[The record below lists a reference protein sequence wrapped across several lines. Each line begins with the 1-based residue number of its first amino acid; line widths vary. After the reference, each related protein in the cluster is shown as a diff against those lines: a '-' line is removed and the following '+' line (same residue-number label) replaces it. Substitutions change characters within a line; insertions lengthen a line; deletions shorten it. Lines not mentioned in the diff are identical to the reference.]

1 MPPLPTTSSSSS
13 SSSPPSASSSY
24 PRTPSS
30 SLRIP
35 PRLEAYVASGPLAR
49 DQGSLTV
56 VTAVQGASANWLV
69 LRYLYALLAGGGGGG
84 GGGRG
89 VEELGVVGVVLGMDL
104 NALCKNGRFA
114 FVDGLTGLCAP
125 AIPGSSNGI
134 NVGGGATTTTTD
146 SDDVVKTCVN
156 AAAARLAAG
165 SRTVLLV
172 DGLDAYV
179 ATGSGSGAAGAAS
192 LIMSLRENVHSTLV
206 TLAADEPLLHMQAAA
221 RTTRLEREQA
231 ALVLGQAH
239 AADQV
244 VSLRRLDTGAA
255 ADVSGVL
262 RVVVGPAAAAA
273 AAASYED
280 GDGGEELLYHVAGDG
295 SVRVFERGA

>member
-1 MPPLPTTSSSSS
+1 MPPPPAP
-13 SSSPPSASSSY
+13 PPSTSSSY

-30 SLRIP
+30 SSRIP

-49 DQGSLTV
+49 DEGSLTV

-69 LRYLYALLAGGGGGG
+69 LRYLYALLAGGGS

-89 VEELGVVGVVLGMDL
+89 VEERGAVGVVLGMDL

-125 AIPGSSNGI
+125 AVPGSSNGI
-134 NVGGGATTTTTD
+134 IVGGGGATTTTTTD
-146 SDDVVKTCVN
+146 SDDVVKACVD
-156 AAAARLAAG
+156 AAAARLTAG

-206 TLAADEPLLHMQAAA
+206 TFAADEPLVHMQAAA
-221 RTTRLEREQA
+221 QTTRLEREQA

-239 AADQV
+239 AADQI

-262 RVVVGPAAAAA
+262 RVVVGPAAT
-273 AAASYED
+273 AAASYGD

>member
-1 MPPLPTTSSSSS
+1 
-13 SSSPPSASSSY
+13 
-24 PRTPSS
+24 
-30 SLRIP
+30 
-35 PRLEAYVASGPLAR
+35 
-49 DQGSLTV
+49 
-56 VTAVQGASANWLV
+56 
-69 LRYLYALLAGGGGGG
+69 
-84 GGGRG
+84 
-89 VEELGVVGVVLGMDL
+89 MDL
-104 NALCKNGRFA
+104 NALCKNGHFA

-125 AIPGSSNGI
+125 AIPGSSNRI
-134 NVGGGATTTTTD
+134 IVGGGATTTTTTTID
-146 SDDVVKTCVN
+146 SDDVVKTCVD
-156 AAAARLAAG
+156 AAVARLAAG

-206 TLAADEPLLHMQAAA
+206 TLAADEPLVHMQAAA
-221 RTTRLEREQA
+221 RTTTRLEQEQA

-262 RVVVGPAAAAA
+262 RVVVGPAAAA
-273 AAASYED
+273 SYED

>member
-1 MPPLPTTSSSSS
+1 MPPPPAPP
-13 SSSPPSASSSY
+13 PPSTSSSY

-30 SLRIP
+30 SSRIP

-49 DQGSLTV
+49 DEGSLTV

-69 LRYLYALLAGGGGGG
+69 LRYLYALLAGGGVGSS
-84 GGGRG
+84 GGRG
-89 VEELGVVGVVLGMDL
+89 VEERGVVGVVLGMDP

-125 AIPGSSNGI
+125 VVPGSSNGI
-134 NVGGGATTTTTD
+134 IVGGGATTTTTATTTD
-146 SDDVVKTCVN
+146 SDDVVKACVD

-192 LIMSLRENVHSTLV
+192 LIMSLRDNVYSTLV
-206 TLAADEPLLHMQAAA
+206 TLAADEPLVHMQAAA
-221 RTTRLEREQA
+221 QTTRLEREQA

-239 AADQV
+239 AADQI

-262 RVVVGPAAAAA
+262 RVVVGPAATAAT
-273 AAASYED
+273 YGD

>member
-1 MPPLPTTSSSSS
+1 MPPLPTSSSSPS

-30 SLRIP
+30 SFRIP
-35 PRLEAYVASGPLAR
+35 PRLEAHVASGPLAR

-69 LRYLYALLAGGGGGG
+69 LRYLYALLAGGG

-134 NVGGGATTTTTD
+134 IVGGGATTTTTD

-273 AAASYED
+273 AASYED

>member
-1 MPPLPTTSSSSS
+1 MPPPPAP
-13 SSSPPSASSSY
+13 PPSTSSSY

-30 SLRIP
+30 SSRIP

-49 DQGSLTV
+49 DEGSLTV

-69 LRYLYALLAGGGGGG
+69 LRYLYALLAGGGVGGG
-84 GGGRG
+84 GSRG
-89 VEELGVVGVVLGMDL
+89 VEERGVVGVVLGMDL

-125 AIPGSSNGI
+125 AVPGSNGI
-134 NVGGGATTTTTD
+134 IVGGGATTTTD
-146 SDDVVKTCVN
+146 GDNVVKACVDT
-156 AAAARLAAG
+156 AAARLAAG

-192 LIMSLRENVHSTLV
+192 LIMSLRENVYSTLV
-206 TLAADEPLLHMQAAA
+206 TLAADEPLVHMQAAA
-221 RTTRLEREQA
+221 QTTRLEREQA

-239 AADQV
+239 AADQI

-262 RVVVGPAAAAA
+262 RVVVGPAATAAT
-273 AAASYED
+273 YGD

>member
-1 MPPLPTTSSSSS
+1 MPPLPNTSSSSS
-13 SSSPPSASSSY
+13 SSPSASSSY

-30 SLRIP
+30 SFRIP

-69 LRYLYALLAGGGGGG
+69 LRYLYALLAGG

-134 NVGGGATTTTTD
+134 IVGGGATTTTTD
-146 SDDVVKTCVN
+146 GDDVVKTCVN

-273 AAASYED
+273 SYED

>member
-1 MPPLPTTSSSSS
+1 MPPPPAP
-13 SSSPPSASSSY
+13 PPSTSSSY

-30 SLRIP
+30 SSRIP

-49 DQGSLTV
+49 DEGSLTV

-69 LRYLYALLAGGGGGG
+69 LRYLYALLAGGSGGGG
-84 GGGRG
+84 RGGRG
-89 VEELGVVGVVLGMDL
+89 VEERGAVGVVLGMDL

-125 AIPGSSNGI
+125 AVPGSNGI
-134 NVGGGATTTTTD
+134 IVGGVATTTTTATATTTTTTTD
-146 SDDVVKTCVN
+146 SDNVVKACVDT
-156 AAAARLAAG
+156 AAARLTAG

-192 LIMSLRENVHSTLV
+192 LIMSLRENVYSTLV
-206 TLAADEPLLHMQAAA
+206 TLAADEPLVHMQAAA
-221 RTTRLEREQA
+221 QATRLEREQA

-239 AADQV
+239 AADQI

-262 RVVVGPAAAAA
+262 RVVVGPAAAA
-273 AAASYED
+273 SYGD

>member
-1 MPPLPTTSSSSS
+1 MPPLPTTTSS

-30 SLRIP
+30 SFRIP
-35 PRLEAYVASGPLAR
+35 PRLEAYVAAGPLAR

-69 LRYLYALLAGGGGGG
+69 LRYLYALLAGG

-134 NVGGGATTTTTD
+134 IVGGGATTTTTD
-146 SDDVVKTCVN
+146 GDDVVKTCVN

-206 TLAADEPLLHMQAAA
+206 TLAADEPLLHVQAAA

-273 AAASYED
+273 SYED

>member
-1 MPPLPTTSSSSS
+1 MPPPTT
-13 SSSPPSASSSY
+13 SSPPSASSSY

-30 SLRIP
+30 SSFRIP

-84 GGGRG
+84 GRG

-125 AIPGSSNGI
+125 AIPGRSKGI
-134 NVGGGATTTTTD
+134 IVGGGATTTTTKTTD
-146 SDDVVKTCVN
+146 SDDVVKACVD

-179 ATGSGSGAAGAAS
+179 AMGSGSGAAGAAS
-192 LIMSLRENVHSTLV
+192 LIMGLRENVYSTLV
-206 TLAADEPLLHMQAAA
+206 TLAADEPLVHMQAAA
-221 RTTRLEREQA
+221 GTTTRLEREQA

-273 AAASYED
+273 ASYED